1 VLYLG
6 EMVGPLILEAQCD
19 TLRDDIA
26 DETARVWDAAGRLVA
41 SSRQTAVLV
50 PV

>member
-1 VLYLG
+1 V
-6 EMVGPLILEAQCD
+6 LEARCD
-19 TLRDDIA
+19 LLRDGIA

-50 PV
+50 PA